1 MALSPMRVVIAGV
14 DEFST
19 TFKKLDKELG
29 VISSGFSAVGGLL
42 SATVTAPLIGAAV
55 AATSFATELNEGMAN
70 VSTLI
75 PDNLARVEALK
86 GGVQGLAI
94 ETGIATDDM
103 SGGLYQVVS
112 AFGDTEDTMGQLNVT
127 ARSARAG
134 LASTTESLNLLSAVT
149 KGYGDTSEEAMEKAA
164 DLAFTTVKLGQTS
177 FSELA
182 ASMGKVVSIA
192 ETLDVSQTEL
202 FATYATLTG
211 VTGNAAEVST
221 QMSSVMSAM
230 LQPSRE
236 LTATVRSLGYESASM
251 MMKEEGLVGTLR
263 KLNEVT
269 DGNADAMATL
279 MGRKEGLVAALA
291 LTGAQ
296 AEDFTVKM
304 GAMENA
310 SGALDQAFENQTQG
324 INAVGFQFEQAKMRI
339 VVSLQKIGDKLLPI
353 LSQMLTAFEPVLD
366 IIDQMGP
373 KLTVAGIAFA
383 TLAAAIGPI
392 LLIVGQVISAF
403 SAISGAIAGA
413 GGAAALLSN
422 PIGWIVLAII
432 GLVAVVIAL
441 WDELK
446 PLRDMFAA
454 QAMLLGQILA
464 PALAMVKNLFGMFW
478 GILKKVF
485 LVLQPLLQIWFK
497 FVTFLNAPIL
507 KGVVWIFQKW
517 GEHLMWVWGV
527 VGKLLDGLAGI
538 TGAIGKFFGIATDG
552 ANDLSEAMPDDAT
565 VDLNSTTN
573 ATGPDLAGLDNIG
586 LGDTAPAGL
595 GSMMGG
601 AGEESRVTVDFRNVP
616 TGTTVSREA
625 GRVNIDSDNG
635 LVMEDS

>member
-134 LASTTESLNLLSAVT
+134 LASTTDSLNLLSAVT